1 MPFLSSIASGSVR
14 GYGFG
19 FALAASAAP
28 TNSYFPIAS
37 YTVPSGNVIGTMN
50 FTSIPQTYSHL
61 QIRMLTLTSQQGSG
75 MYMYFN
81 GDTTN
86 ANYRSHGIAGDGST
100 ATAYT
105 YAIPFQPWTA
115 GGAGTTAPGSA
126 IIDIL
131 DYRDTNKNKV
141 SRGISGY
148 DANGSGLIFP
158 GSTLWPYTS
167 AITSIQF
174 GNPGCTYYAGTNI
187 SIYGVN

>member
-1 MPFLSSIASGSVR
+1 VPIISSKGGLSSG
-14 GYGFG
+14 GYGQ
-19 FALAASAAP
+19 FAYAANLAP

-37 YTVPSGNVIGTMN
+37 YTVPSGNVVGTMTLAN
-50 FTSIPQTYSHL
+50 IPQTYSHL

-115 GGAGTTAPGSA
+115 GGAGATAPGSA

-148 DANGSGLIFP
+148 DANGTGLIFP
-158 GSTLWPYTS
+158 GSALWPYTS

-174 GNPGCTYYAGTNI
+174 GNPGTTYYAGTNI